1 MLEAKLRKSII
12 PMDCELMKSGKKY
25 NTYKISFEDFDAA
38 VKELMLTHDA
48 EIAVTWVGDV
58 ERYAVPQKMRF
69 IHHVAT
75 SVKVVCL
82 NSGKALLKWSEK

>member
-1 MLEAKLRKSII
+1 MLKVKLRKSIGT
-12 PMDCELMKSGKKY
+12 MDRELVKAGKKY

-38 VKELMLTHDA
+38 VKDLMLTHDA
-48 EIAVTWVGDV
+48 EIDVAWLGGV

-82 NSGKALLKWSEK
+82 NSGQTLLKWGEK

>member
-1 MLEAKLRKSII
+1 MLEVKLRKSIGTLE
-12 PMDCELMKSGKKY
+12 CELVKVGKKY
-25 NTYKISFEDFDAA
+25 NTYKMSFWDFDDA

-48 EIAVTWVGDV
+48 EIDVTWLGGV

-69 IHHVAT
+69 IHPVAT

-82 NSGKALLKWSEK
+82 NSGQTLLKWSEK